1 MMQGIKPSNTYD
13 YAKTNAP
20 KSKNL
25 EDKSFI
31 ENLALLSKDNSNKE
45 DKYSFNNGKD
55 EVKDNTK
62 ESTNALKDKVGSDST
77 NVIKKDNY
85 PLKEDIYDLEEAETY
100 GETKG
105 SMDKSP
111 FFMGLFALLKD
122 NDLDLIKIVE
132 ENPEIKESLDK
143 IIFNFNEGDSK
154 DINPSLK
161 DINPSLN
168 DIESL
173 LNEMLE
179 EELEPLKGQELEAL
193 NSEVNNLKGNDEA
206 NIINIEK
213 EPKENSNIKDIINKI
228 YDLSLNRKSD
238 QTEGLESNLEGES
251 ENKQTTLSLKTNKVE
266 TSLDSDNKSP
276 FLTSGNEEDKELNL
290 LKSLMGEDKVE
301 KNFTKTFMI
310 NKSLMNNGEIL
321 ETNGTENIVATK
333 ETMVSDVIKSVRFM
347 EINNVKELTVKI
359 NPKELGQ
366 VIITLVQESDSMKA
380 KIMASSKETYSLLN
394 SNLKDLKNGMLEMN
408 LKVNEIQVGISTEDF
423 MSYSNLPQGFFES
436 EFEKR
441 QSNNGGKP
449 KNVTKDEDTMI
460 KDNDKEIIEN
470 GKINMLA

>member
-1 MMQGIKPSNTYD
+1 MMQGIRPSNTYD
-13 YAKTNAP
+13 YAKTNYP
-20 KSKNL
+20 KPKNL
-25 EDKSFI
+25 EDKSFT
-31 ENLALLSKDNSNKE
+31 ENLALLSKDNK
-45 DKYSFNNGKD
+45 
-55 EVKDNTK
+55 K
-62 ESTNALKDKVGSDST
+62 ESTNALKDKAGSDST
-77 NVIKKDNY
+77 NIIKKDNY
-85 PLKEDIYDLEEAETY
+85 PPKEDICDLEEAETY
-100 GETKG
+100 EETKG

-122 NDLDLIKIVE
+122 NDLDLTKIVE
-132 ENPEIKESLDK
+132 EEPEIKESLDK

-154 DINPSLK
+154 DINPSL
-161 DINPSLN
+161 N

-173 LNEMLE
+173 LNEMLQE
-179 EELEPLKGQELEAL
+179 GLEPVNVQELENL
-193 NSEVNNLKGNDEA
+193 KIDVNNLKANDEV

-213 EPKENSNIKDIINKI
+213 EPEENSNIKDIINKI
-228 YDLSLNRKSD
+228 YDLSLNRKSE

-266 TSLDSDNKSP
+266 TSLDSDNKNS

-290 LKSLMGEDKVE
+290 LKSLMGENKVE
-301 KNFTKTFMI
+301 KDFTKTFMI

-321 ETNGTENIVATK
+321 EASGTENIVATK
-333 ETMVSDVIKSVRFM
+333 ETMVSDVIKYVRFM

-366 VIITLVQESDSMKA
+366 VIITLVQESDGMKA

-449 KNVTKDEDTMI
+449 KNVTKAEDAMI

>member
-20 KSKNL
+20 KPKNS

-31 ENLALLSKDNSNKE
+31 ENLALLSKDNFNKE
-45 DKYSFNNGKD
+45 DKCNFNNEKD
-55 EVKDNTK
+55 EVKDNPK

-85 PLKEDIYDLEEAETY
+85 PLKEDICDLEETETY
-100 GETKG
+100 EETKS

-122 NDLDLIKIVE
+122 NDLDLTKIVE

-154 DINPSLK
+154 DINPSL
-161 DINPSLN
+161 N

-173 LNEMLE
+173 LNEMLG

-193 NSEVNNLKGNDEA
+193 KSEVNNLKVIDEV

-228 YDLSLNRKSD
+228 YDLSLNRKSHE
-238 QTEGLESNLEGES
+238 TETLESNLEGES

-290 LKSLMGEDKVE
+290 LKSLIGEKKVE
-301 KNFTKTFMI
+301 KDFTKTFMI

-321 ETNGTENIVATK
+321 EANGTENIVATK

-366 VIITLVQESDSMKA
+366 VIITLVQESDGMKA

-449 KNVTKDEDTMI
+449 KNVTKAEDAMI